1 MSLKISIDWQDGPG
15 SPQELRLLSKAA
27 LSKNLLGH
35 HYFWDGTRFL
45 LDATKLK
52 TARPQADRLVSAW
65 CCFSTALRYPQRPSS
80 CAYMVSE
87 AARALRNEMVRWLD
101 ELDGPREAQL
111 EKAQTRKRTHE
122 ISART
127 VADIEAFRDVFDLT
141 KRSAFEK
148 LDATV
153 FGEQWC
159 VPAIERRL
167 ERWREQL
174 AFIEMKLAEDTDNQT
189 TK

>member
-1 MSLKISIDWQDGPG
+1 MPLELKIDWGTGPG

-45 LDATKLK
+45 LDATNLK

-65 CCFSTALRYPQRPSS
+65 CCFTTALRYPERPSS

-87 AARALRNEMVRWLD
+87 TARSLRSEMDRWLI
-101 ELDGPREAQL
+101 ELDEPREAQL
-111 EKAQTRKRTHE
+111 AKAPTRKRTHE
-122 ISART
+122 ISQKA

-141 KRSAFEK
+141 KRTDFEN
-148 LDATV
+148 LDTTV
-153 FGEQWC
+153 FAEDWC
-159 VPAIERRL
+159 TPAIERRL
-167 ERWREQL
+167 DHWREQL
-174 AFIEMKLAEDTDNQT
+174 AFIEMKLTEDSDNQT
-189 TK
+189 PI